1 MKPTVFD
8 RHCGVRSCVM
18 SVWAGECRS
27 GYRQAVVVVKNRAS
41 RYIKSSGRRSASAC
55 QHLHAYRI
63 RGAEAPD
70 RACESLGN
78 DGTNSS
84 STHTLSSPYLSPTPS
99 CDATQTSFACEVSTN
114 ISMWLFS
121 WERALICFVSR
132 RCPSSQMHVIL
143 PTISLSKGLDTT
155 DSLSNIS

>member
-1 MKPTVFD
+1 M
-8 RHCGVRSCVM
+8 R
-18 SVWAGECRS
+18 
-27 GYRQAVVVVKNRAS
+27 NRAS

-78 DGTNSS
+78 DGTNSP

-99 CDATQTSFACEVSTN
+99 CDATQTSFACEFSAN
-114 ISMWLFS
+114 ISMWSFS

-132 RCPSSQMHVIL
+132 RCSNTQIHVTL
-143 PTISLSKGLDTT
+143 PIMSLSKGLGTT
-155 DSLSNIS
+155 DKRLSNISQIVIVEEANMPGQPRPYPSRPRLHPAS